1 MVMNYEGV
9 TGPEVSVPTGTLI
22 GGRFQIDA
30 QIGAGGL
37 GQLYRSLDLKTQKPI
52 AIRIL
57 APDLAADEPT
67 LERLREQVKGAST
80 LQHKNIAS
88 TYGMGKEGGLR
99 YIAFEFI
106 EGQSLRVLLEKKRRS
121 GRTFSLK
128 GAYNVLAH
136 VCNALG
142 HAHQTLVH
150 GLPGPGMTLINKV
163 GRVKL
168 CEFGLVRALEPRSE
182 ALARLADSYCAA
194 PELLED
200 PTSAGP
206 GADIYCLGVV
216 LYELLTGRPPDAS
229 FAPPS
234 SLIAGLPADVDEVI
248 GRCLH
253 PDPFQRF
260 TDAQQL
266 KAAFYASVQGAN
278 EQAEVEGVLDA
289 SGAPAAVAP
298 SAAPKRKSAPH
309 PQQPAAAPQPKATG
323 PTDVPAPRS
332 IPEPAR
338 PQPAPAPAPAKK
350 LSVEEYIAQAR
361 GDTVER
367 WLIQKDRL
375 DFGPFCLADLMTQMS
390 KGQFGGDDVVL
401 DQETGERGRLRTHP
415 MLRDFCALVERHLE
429 AKQQAQAEEVQ
440 QKQDKRRRTMIILT
454 VTIGLVLIGA
464 GGAVAAYF
472 MYYRKTETREK
483 IVYRDKKGQDLESLI
498 KGIDITWKKEP
509 EDQAARRRKFG
520 VKRRGKA
527 GPASNDDV
535 TYLGDATKE
544 GGDALLTTAAV
555 QRVMQSNFNKLTPC
569 IYEEIRRSP
578 GMRQVNIDFGIR
590 GSGKVD
596 RVVVNSQQGGPFVS
610 CILSRMQRIQFPP
623 FDGTLTRASFSMS
636 LK

>member
-1 MVMNYEGV
+1 M
-9 TGPEVSVPTGTLI
+9 PTGTLI
-22 GGRFQIDA
+22 GGRFQIEA
-30 QIGAGGL
+30 QMGGGGL

-57 APDLAADEPT
+57 APDLADDEST
-67 LERLREQVKGAST
+67 LERLREQVKIASA

-88 TYGMGKEGGLR
+88 TYGMGKEGALR

-106 EGQSLRVLLEKKRRS
+106 EGQSLRVLLDKKRSS

-142 HAHQTLVH
+142 HAHETIVH
-150 GLPGPGMTLINKV
+150 GLPGPGATLINKV

-168 CEFGLVRALEPRSE
+168 CEFGLVRALAPGSE
-182 ALARLADSYCAA
+182 ALERVADRYCVA
-194 PELLED
+194 PEVLED
-200 PTSAGP
+200 PGGAGP
-206 GADIYCLGVV
+206 SSDLYCLGVV
-216 LYELLTGRPPDAS
+216 LHELLTGRTPAPGLP
-229 FAPPS
+229 PPS
-234 SLIAGLPADVDEVI
+234 ALIAGLPPDVDEVI
-248 GRCLH
+248 ARCLH
-253 PDPFQRF
+253 PDPYQRF
-260 TDAQQL
+260 GDAQQL

-289 SGAPAAVAP
+289 A
-298 SAAPKRKSAPH
+298 SAAPAPRPAAAAAAPSKRPSQPH
-309 PQQPAAAPQPKATG
+309 PQQPAVQASAPKPIATG
-323 PTDVPAPRS
+323 PTDVPTPSA
-332 IPEPAR
+332 PEPR
-338 PQPAPAPAPAKK
+338 PQPAAAQTRR
-350 LSVEEYIAQAR
+350 LSVEEYIAKAR
-361 GDTVER
+361 SDTAER

-401 DQETGERGRLRTHP
+401 DQDTGERARIRTHP
-415 MLRDFCALVERHLE
+415 IFRDFCAVVERHLE
-429 AKQQAQAEEVQ
+429 AKHAAQAEEVQ
-440 QKQDKRRRTMIILT
+440 QKQDKRRRTVIILT
-454 VTIGLVLIGA
+454 VTIGLVLLGA

-472 MYYRKTETREK
+472 LTRKPQIQERL
-483 IVYRDKKGQDLESLI
+483 VYRDKKGQDLESLI

-509 EDQAARRRKFG
+509 EDQAARRRKYG
-520 VKRRGKA
+520 VKRRGKT
-527 GPASNDDV
+527 GPSSNDDV

-569 IYEEIRRSP
+569 LYEEMRRNPSV
-578 GMRQVNIDFGIR
+578 RQVNIDFGIR

-596 RVVVNSQQGGPFVS
+596 RVVVNNQQGGPFVS
-610 CILSRMQRIQFPP
+610 CILSRMQRIQFPS
-623 FDGTLTRASFSMS
+623 FDGTLTRASFSMG